1 MRQFTWISLL
11 ALAFS
16 LGSAPSFADEKP
28 KEAQTKDTKEA
39 QAKDANKT
47 RTIDANVS
55 KIYLGGVATLQL
67 HQGPTPSLVVVGDED
82 TSKQITTVQSGD
94 TLRIETTHGFFL
106 HVPSIHIELTLPKLT
121 NFTSSGVGSA
131 QITGFSGDDLQL
143 TITGTGDVT
152 VNANYKRVVAR
163 SSGVASLTL
172 NDLDSDS
179 IDVSLPG
186 AGHVTLIGQTKTL
199 MSHINGVGSL
209 DAKDLKADAV
219 TTYLNGVGSAKVFAK
234 ESANMYLHG
243 VGSAMVY
250 GNPTVR
256 KAEVSGFGKVTWE
269 Q

>member
-1 MRQFTWISLL
+1 
-11 ALAFS
+11 
-16 LGSAPSFADEKP
+16 
-28 KEAQTKDTKEA
+28 
-39 QAKDANKT
+39 
-47 RTIDANVS
+47 
-55 KIYLGGVATLQL
+55 
-67 HQGPTPSLVVVGDED
+67 
-82 TSKQITTVQSGD
+82 
-94 TLRIETTHGFFL
+94 
-106 HVPSIHIELTLPKLT
+106 
-121 NFTSSGVGSA
+121 
-131 QITGFSGDDLQL
+131 
-143 TITGTGDVT
+143 
-152 VNANYKRVVAR
+152 
-163 SSGVASLTL
+163 LTL